1 MANSTFND
9 EGEAMRTPRELY
21 SEKKVVYESE
31 WDECSQCGQRL
42 ASVYTSGWKTVQTM
56 SEVITIA
63 QRPKWCVNEKCSAVH
78 RLLKSVR
85 WQQIAPIYCT
95 YGYDVI
101 AQVGWRRQEQR
112 QTFGEIYLNLQ
123 SKIGISESQ
132 VRGLYTYR
140 YLPLL
145 ACHERQGMGQLKTI
159 ASRTGLWLSLD
170 GLAPEGGE
178 PQLWLVREM
187 QSGITLRSGWMS
199 QQDQMAFE
207 NFLQPIAALGLPV
220 TQVMSDK
227 QRGLVPAVATVFS
240 GARHSFCQMHYLSNA
255 TEPLSAADEAMKI
268 ELRQSVRQEVGTLIR
283 QEKVEKQGVLT
294 VTGGIPSPVT
304 PETASGGS
312 DLCAAQDAILQD
324 LSRRIR
330 YLLTLKGRPPFR
342 LAGIEMFERLTE
354 VKDCLKRLIHHRS
367 HPQLVRLQEGLLTA
381 LQQVQSEYVL
391 LRQAADWLEDIA
403 DLLDPAG
410 KPPRTAAQVEK
421 SLFAYLKN
429 IEALSA
435 KQPDLQP
442 FFHTLQKTTL
452 RYAPGLFHSYDT
464 PALPRTNNT
473 RESDFRD
480 LNRRLLR
487 TTGQK
492 ALTRRIIQRS
502 GAWELL
508 HHPASL
514 QDTILAFR
522 RVAYEDFCEE
532 RQRLRQHR
540 DRFRLHTRSASQS
553 RRQLANLE
561 QRWAILSP
569 I

>member
-1 MANSTFND
+1 
-9 EGEAMRTPRELY
+9 MRTPRELY

-31 WDECSQCGQRL
+31 RDECFQCGQRL
-42 ASVYTSGWKTVQTM
+42 VSVYTSGWKTVQTM

-63 QRPKWCVNEKCSAVH
+63 QRPKWCVNEKCAARH
-78 RLLKSVR
+78 QQLKSVR
-85 WQQIAPIYCT
+85 WQQIAPVYCT

-101 AQVGWRRQEQR
+101 AQVGWQRQEQR
-112 QTFGEIYLNLQ
+112 QTFGEIYLELQ

-145 ACHERQGMGQLKTI
+145 ACHERQEMEQLKTI

-178 PQLWLVREM
+178 PQLWLVREI

-199 QQDQMAFE
+199 QQDQTAFE

-227 QRGLVPAVATVFS
+227 QRGLVPAVAAVFS
-240 GARHSFCQMHYLSNA
+240 EVRHSFCQMHYLSNA
-255 TEPLSAADEAMKI
+255 TEPLSAVDEAMKI
-268 ELRQSVRQEVGTLIR
+268 ELRQGVRQEVGALIR

-304 PETASGGS
+304 PETASDGS
-312 DLCAAQDAILQD
+312 DLCVLQD
-324 LSRRIR
+324 TLLQDISRRIR

-354 VKDCLKRLIHHRS
+354 VKDCLERLIHHHS
-367 HPQLVRLQEGLLTA
+367 HPQLVQLQKGLLTA
-381 LQQVQSEYVL
+381 LQQAQREYVL
-391 LRQAADWLEDIA
+391 LRQAANWLEDIA

-410 KPPRTAAQVEK
+410 KPPRTAAQVKK
-421 SLFAYLKN
+421 SLFAYLQN
-429 IEALSA
+429 IKTLSA

-452 RYAPGLFHSYDT
+452 SYAPGLFHSYDT
-464 PALPRTNNT
+464 PALPRTNNA

-492 ALTRRIIQRS
+492 ALTRRIIQRT

-508 HHPASL
+508 HHPNSL
-514 QDTILAFR
+514 QDTILAFH
-522 RVAYEDFCEE
+522 RVAYKDFSQE
-532 RQRLRQHR
+532 RLRLRQHR

-561 QRWAILSP
+561 QRWTILLP
-569 I
+569 ICS